1 MEENNRV
8 LIVDDE
14 KMIRE
19 AVSAY
24 FSGKGCIV
32 YEADNGKDA
41 IGIFK
46 SDRIDFVILDLML
59 PEIPGEE
66 VCRQIRS
73 ISQVPIIMLTAKT
86 GEESVLNGLSIGADD
101 YVKKPFSVKELYARY
116 EVIKKRAGNEK
127 KAEHPSDKTLI
138 FKGGLLINL
147 EDNTVRKSGSLI
159 ALTKSEW
166 KILASMTRYPQKT
179 FTREELMEIAFGEN
193 SESFDRVIDTHI
205 KNLRKKLEDEP
216 KNPVY
221 IKTVH
226 GFGYRFGGEAV

>member
-1 MEENNRV
+1 MEANNRV

-86 GEESVLNGLSIGADD
+86 GEESVLNGLSI
-101 YVKKPFSVKELYARY
+101 
-116 EVIKKRAGNEK
+116 
-127 KAEHPSDKTLI
+127 
-138 FKGGLLINL
+138 
-147 EDNTVRKSGSLI
+147 
-159 ALTKSEW
+159 
-166 KILASMTRYPQKT
+166 
-179 FTREELMEIAFGEN
+179 
-193 SESFDRVIDTHI
+193 
-205 KNLRKKLEDEP
+205 
-216 KNPVY
+216 
-221 IKTVH
+221 
-226 GFGYRFGGEAV
+226 